1 MNTDLDP
8 KRFESCKG
16 KIVITN
22 CIIVICVLIG
32 LKEVLMLSKHVRKVY
47 RQAKH
52 KLDEDTWPPEQL
64 TKFIPV
70 VVMHHCGHYNSEE
83 TVALA
88 ELLFSLDLNDVV
100 FATGNQYII
109 AQHPKLKNHS
119 DHFQTFLNTSKVT
132 KDVEEILAPLE
143 ENDDPQLMLIEGAPG
158 IGKTVL
164 LKEIA
169 YRWSKGSSL
178 SKFKLVFLLCLRDQR
193 IQQLS
198 SVGDLI
204 DNFLKYHPRHVEIAE
219 LCNDYF
225 FENGGEDILFLL
237 DGFDEL
243 PKKLKEDSLIASI
256 IKRMLFPEC
265 SIIITSRPHAT
276 IHLRRDATCRV
287 DVLGFTEDEKVHFI
301 QSSLKQRPK
310 AIIKL
315 TQYLNI
321 HSSINNLCSVPFN
334 IAALLF
340 LYKQNIPL
348 PKNSTELYDS
358 FICQTICCH
367 LAKHGKTNKKNVT
380 NFENFPDLYCHVIQK
395 LSFLSLSAL
404 DIDRLV
410 FTLEEIKR
418 FCPEIETVP
427 EAINGFG
434 ILQAVEY
441 FGISC
446 SRTTFNFV
454 HYSVQEYL
462 AAYCVAKLLL
472 PDEEL
477 KILQQKFWS
486 NTHSN
491 MFSMYVAMTKG
502 QNPAFKRFL
511 SDGNCMVRIANKFLD
526 DQLKCLRLFKC
537 FYEAEDEDMYSY
549 IEKATVFKSKAISLR
564 FNKLSPSD
572 MECLGLFLT
581 SSANKHWQALN
592 LTSCYI
598 KDHDI
603 RALHHAIVG
612 APSPIKLAINAVDLP
627 ANYITSSSDIC
638 ISDLVINCSIRSLGA
653 SGNKSLGETLQFY
666 TMISHPL
673 SVLEYLW
680 LAGNRLTTTSATFL
694 FKSLRKPNK
703 IKWLIITDNLIDDG
717 ICDEIVATLQTNTT
731 LQKLLM
737 SSNPIS
743 SEGANK
749 VIDSLFSNDT
759 LSTLWLPGYP
769 DDVTSAMKSKLENVN
784 ENRRI
789 KENHAEINIK
799 FVDIQ
804 DPS

>member
-1 MNTDLDP
+1 M
-8 KRFESCKG
+8 F
-16 KIVITN
+16 
-22 CIIVICVLIG
+22 IG

-47 RQAKH
+47 KQTKH

-64 TKFIPV
+64 KEFIPV
-70 VVMHHCGHYNSEE
+70 IVMHRHSQCNSS
-83 TVALA
+83 ALT
-88 ELLFSLDLNDVV
+88 EMLYSLDLNDIV
-100 FATGNQYII
+100 FASSNQYII
-109 AQHPKLKNHS
+109 AQHPKLKDHS
-119 DHFQTFLNTSKVT
+119 DHFQKFLNTSKVT
-132 KDVEEILAPLE
+132 KDVEEMLAPLE

-178 SKFKLVFLLCLRDQR
+178 SKFKLAFLLCLRDQR

-204 DNFLKYHPRHVEIAE
+204 DNFLKYHPRRAEITE

-225 FENGGEDILFLL
+225 FDNGGEDILFLL

-243 PKKLKEDSLIASI
+243 PKKLKEDGLIASI
-256 IKRMLFPEC
+256 INRMVFPEC

-276 IHLRRDATCRV
+276 VHLRQDATFRI
-287 DVLGFTEDEKVHFI
+287 DVLGFTEDEKAHFI
-301 QSSLKQRPK
+301 HSSLKQRPQ
-310 AIIKL
+310 AITEL
-315 TQYLNI
+315 TQYLNS

-340 LYKQNIPL
+340 LYKQNVPL
-348 PKNSTELYDS
+348 PKNSTELYNL
-358 FICQTICCH
+358 FICLTICCH
-367 LAKHGKTNKKNVT
+367 LAKHGKANKKNIT
-380 NFENFPDLYCHVIQK
+380 TFENFPGLYYQVIKK
-395 LSFLSLSAL
+395 LSVLSLKAL

-410 FTLEEIKR
+410 FTLEEIKQ

-427 EAINGFG
+427 EVINGFG
-434 ILQAVEY
+434 ILQAVEH

-446 SRTTFNFV
+446 SLTTFNFV
-454 HYSVQEYL
+454 HFSVQEYL
-462 AAYCVAKLLL
+462 AAYYVANLP

-477 KILQQKFWS
+477 KTLQQKFWS

-502 QNPAFKRFL
+502 QNPAFKLFL
-511 SDGNCMVRIANKFLD
+511 SDGNCAVRIADKFLD

-549 IEKATVFKSKAISLR
+549 IDRATVFNSKSISLR

-572 MECLGLFLT
+572 VECLGLFLI
-581 SSANKHWQALN
+581 SSANKQWRALN

-598 KDHDI
+598 KDYEI
-603 RALHHAIVG
+603 RTLHHAIVG
-612 APSPIKLAINAVDLP
+612 TPSPIKLDAVDLP
-627 ANYITSSSDIC
+627 ANYITSSSDSC
-638 ISDLVINCSIRSLGA
+638 ISDLVINCSVKSLGV

-673 SVLEYLW
+673 SVLEHLW
-680 LAGNRLTTTSATFL
+680 LAGNRLTTMSATFL

-703 IKWLIITDNLIDDG
+703 LKWLIVTDNLIDDG
-717 ICDEIVATLQTNTT
+717 ICDEVAVTLQTNTT

-749 VIDSLFSNDT
+749 IIDSLFSNDV

-769 DDVTSAMKSKLENVN
+769 NGVTNAMKLKLENIN
-784 ENRRI
+784 EKRGR
-789 KENHAEINIK
+789 KENQTEMNIK
-799 FVDIQ
+799 FVDIR
-804 DPS
+804 DPA

>member
-1 MNTDLDP
+1 M
-8 KRFESCKG
+8 
-16 KIVITN
+16 
-22 CIIVICVLIG
+22 
-32 LKEVLMLSKHVRKVY
+32 LMLSKHVKKVY
-47 RQAKH
+47 KQTKH

-64 TKFIPV
+64 QEFIPV
-70 VVMHHCGHYNSEE
+70 VVMHHRGQYNS
-83 TVALA
+83 VALT
-88 ELLFSLDLNDVV
+88 EMLYSLDLDDIV
-100 FATGNQYII
+100 FASSNQCII
-109 AQHPKLKNHS
+109 ARHPKLKDHS

-132 KDVEEILAPLE
+132 EDVEEILAPLE

-198 SVGDLI
+198 SVNDLI
-204 DNFLKYHPRHVEIAE
+204 DNFLKYHPRRAEIAE
-219 LCNDYF
+219 LCSDYF

-243 PKKLKEDSLIASI
+243 PKKLKEDGLIASI

-276 IHLRRDATCRV
+276 VHLRRDATCRV

-301 QSSLKQRPK
+301 QSSLKQRPQ
-310 AIIKL
+310 AITEL

-340 LYKQNIPL
+340 LYKHNVSL
-348 PKNSTELYDS
+348 PKNSTELYNL

-367 LAKHGKTNKKNVT
+367 LAKHGKTNKKNIT
-380 NFENFPDLYCHVIQK
+380 NFENFPDLYCHIIQK

-404 DIDRLV
+404 DINRLV
-410 FTLEEIKR
+410 FTFEEIKQ

-427 EAINGFG
+427 EVINGFG
-434 ILQAVEY
+434 ILQAVEH

-446 SRTTFNFV
+446 SLTTFNFV
-454 HYSVQEYL
+454 HFSIQEYL
-462 AAYCVAKLLL
+462 AAYCVAKLP

-502 QNPAFKRFL
+502 QNPAFKQFL
-511 SDGNCMVRIANKFLD
+511 SDGNCMVRIAGKFLD

-537 FYEAEDEDMYSY
+537 FYEAEDEVMYGY
-549 IEKATVFKSKAISLR
+549 IDKATVFNSKAISLR

-572 MECLGLFLT
+572 IECLGLFLI
-581 SSANKHWQALN
+581 SSATKHWRALN

-598 KDHDI
+598 KDYDI
-603 RALHHAIVG
+603 RALHHVVVG
-612 APSPIKLAINAVDLP
+612 TTSPIKLDAVDLP
-627 ANYITSSSDIC
+627 ANYITSSSDSC
-638 ISDLVINCSIRSLGA
+638 ISDLVINCSVRSLGV
-653 SGNKSLGETLQFY
+653 SGNRSLGETLQFY

-673 SVLEYLW
+673 SVLEQLW
-680 LAGNRLTTTSATFL
+680 VSGNCLTTMSVTFL

-731 LQKLLM
+731 LEKLLM
-737 SSNPIS
+737 SNNPIS

-749 VIDSLFSNDT
+749 IIDSLFSNDV
-759 LSTLWLPGYP
+759 LSMLWLPGYP

-784 ENRRI
+784 EYRRI
-789 KENHAEINIK
+789 NANHTEINIK
-799 FVDIQ
+799 FMNIQ
-804 DPS
+804 DPT